1 MVLQTTLL
9 KLIAATFTTLVYFA
23 VYQSQLSIH
32 ISISYSLFGSIIII
46 LMLHLCVVGRQLIF
60 LFQPSLLLVTA
71 VSLLIAIGG
80 LGFHH
85 GWALTHWI
93 EQTVSWQ
100 NLEIHLT
107 FFYVFFLLMIFF
119 YNRKKLRPGL
129 NLPGNSRLKIITF
142 AVISILASVAMATV
156 NLPFASQVVAV
167 GFIGYCL
174 HICNI
179 QNLKTRMLLYLTLFI
194 PIALLL
200 HDDKRDAIFLL
211 FPLFII
217 ELLQNPEK
225 KLNFKSLFT
234 IFYITFGVLIMIV
247 LATVLRAAEYYEINK
262 LIDIF
267 SAARTYVF
275 SELFLGYFLQNI
287 EATYTYFHTIN
298 AIEMWTFQKLDALSG
313 GSYVKAFFVTFP
325 REIFDFK
332 PQKASY
338 WYTLTYDEKYRL
350 SGGSWAVSMFGEAY
364 LNFQIFGALIL
375 VSILKFFDYL
385 FYSITLRPAYKN
397 YMINIMKL
405 YLPVAFLDFSRGAG
419 LDSIVIYLCVVM
431 FASLILEACLRY
443 R

>member
-1 MVLQTTLL
+1 M
-9 KLIAATFTTLVYFA
+9 
-23 VYQSQLSIH
+23 
-32 ISISYSLFGSIIII
+32 
-46 LMLHLCVVGRQLIF
+46 
-60 LFQPSLLLVTA
+60 
-71 VSLLIAIGG
+71 
-80 LGFHH
+80 
-85 GWALTHWI
+85 
-93 EQTVSWQ
+93 
-100 NLEIHLT
+100 
-107 FFYVFFLLMIFF
+107 
-119 YNRKKLRPGL
+119 
-129 NLPGNSRLKIITF
+129 PGNSRLKIITF
-142 AVISILASVAMATV
+142 AVIYLASVAMATV
-156 NLPFASQVVAV
+156 NLPFAAQVVAV

-179 QNLKTRMLLYLTLFI
+179 KNLKTRMLLYLTLFI

-217 ELLQNPEK
+217 ELLQKPEK

-234 IFYITFGVLIMIV
+234 IFNITFGVLIMIV

-338 WYTLTYDEKYRL
+338 WYTLTYDENTDFL
-350 SGGSWAVSMFGEAY
+350 AFWAVSMFGEAY

-375 VSILKFFDYL
+375 VSILKFLTIYFTQL
-385 FYSITLRPAYKN
+385 LCEAVKKH
-397 YMINIMKL
+397 MINIMKL